1 VGEQGP
7 PASTRGLAAA
17 LLFAMTFPTVLAWLY
32 FLALAPEAGGEN
44 LAQQLTYSLGKGVQ
58 FSFPAFCLWWF
69 ERRLP
74 RWAAPSFRGLPLA
87 IGFGILVGASILG
100 LYYAWLLDT
109 PVLGASPARIREKLQ
124 QFAVATPGRYLGL
137 AVFVAGVHS
146 LLEEYYWRW
155 FVFGWLRRL
164 LPVGTAIVLSS
175 LAFMGHHVIVLA
187 VYLPG
192 YFWTAVVPFSLCIA
206 VGGGVWAWMYHRTD
220 TIYANWLSHLLVDTA
235 ILVVGYDLVF
245 RHAG

>member
-124 QFAVATPGRYLGL
+124 QFDVATPGRYLGL

-155 FVFGWLRRL
+155 FVFGELRRVT
-164 LPVGTAIVLSS
+164 PAAWAAAISS
-175 LAFMGHHVIVLA
+175 LGFMAHHVIVIHGLLKGPWPLTAALSLA
-187 VYLPG
+187 V
-192 YFWTAVVPFSLCIA
+192 A
-206 VGGGVWAWMYHRTD
+206 VGGAAWCWLYQKSGSL
-220 TIYANWLSHLLVDTA
+220 YGPWLSHLLVDA
-235 ILVVGYDLVF
+235 GIMWIGYDLVWN
-245 RHAG
+245 RA